1 MTNVNYNNEC
11 LSTDKILN
19 AVVTIFQNKYKSTD
33 IGRHLDIG
41 SGAGTLVEL
50 IRKASP
56 KFSSHCIDYTHELI
70 NDKTIPLDVVDLNF
84 NKIPHPDNS
93 FDFVSCTEV
102 VEHLENYRLIIREAY
117 RVTRPNGLVVFTTP
131 NILNLKSRL
140 RYLTY
145 GFHMLF
151 GPLRV
156 NRAEAFSA
164 GGHITPVSYFYLAH
178 SLLEAG
184 FSNVQISFDK
194 KQRSAMPW
202 LILTLPFIKLFG
214 ALTNKRETKKNNVDS
229 DNEAIVSQI
238 NTVDMLLGRTIIV
251 SAYKN

>member
-1 MTNVNYNNEC
+1 MNNVNYNNEC

-19 AVVTIFQNKYKSTD
+19 AVVKIFKSKFKDSDT
-33 IGRHLDIG
+33 GSHLDIG

-50 IRKASP
+50 IKKVSP
-56 KFSSHCIDYTHELI
+56 KFSANCIDYTDQLI

-84 NKIPHPDNS
+84 DKIPHPDNS

-117 RVTRPNGLVVFTTP
+117 RVTKPNGLAVFTTP
-131 NILNLKSRL
+131 NILNLNSRL

-145 GFHMLF
+145 GFHTLF

-156 NRAEAFSA
+156 NRAEAFST

-184 FSNVQISFDK
+184 FTEVHISFDK
-194 KQRSAMPW
+194 KQSSAIPW
-202 LILTLPFIKLFG
+202 LLITFPFIKLFG
-214 ALTNKRETKKNNVDS
+214 ALTNKRETKKNNIGA

-238 NTVDMLLGRTIIV
+238 NTIDMLLGRTIVV
-251 SAYKN
+251 SAHKN

>member
-1 MTNVNYNNEC
+1 MNNVNYNNEC

-19 AVVTIFQNKYKSTD
+19 AVVKIFKSKFKNSDT
-33 IGRHLDIG
+33 GSHLDIG

-50 IRKASP
+50 IKKVSP
-56 KFSSHCIDYTHELI
+56 KFSANCIDYTDQLI

-84 NKIPHPDNS
+84 DKIPHPDNS

-102 VEHLENYRLIIREAY
+102 VEHLENYRLVIREAY
-117 RVTRPNGLVVFTTP
+117 RVTKPNGLAVFTTP
-131 NILNLKSRL
+131 NILNLNSRL
-140 RYLTY
+140 RYLIY
-145 GFHMLF
+145 GFQTLF

-156 NRAEAFSA
+156 NRAEAFST

-184 FSNVQISFDK
+184 FTEVRISFDK
-194 KQRSAMPW
+194 KQSSAIPW
-202 LILTLPFIKLFG
+202 LLITFPFIKLFG
-214 ALTNKRETKKNNVDS
+214 AITNKRETKKNNVGS